1 MENKI
6 DIWILFFHLLITNF
20 IMGQMVGVKNFSLLI
35 EVKASSSPKVGTG
48 ELNKQTK
55 KNSCSSGADIKDYL
69 KSDSTNLG
77 KKVESHNDYEGQIPV
92 PKTVTVEVL
101 IAVDTPLY
109 EKVTGYYKHGRWEP
123 GQHNFGH
130 PEEELKLY
138 LRKFMSAVNNKF
150 KDQFK
155 KPKVKFHISGFIIG
169 EPTKQFIVKPD
180 GLSVYLTRD
189 KMLDF
194 CWK

>member
-69 KSDSTNLG
+69 
-77 KKVESHNDYEGQIPV
+77 
-92 PKTVTVEVL
+92 
-101 IAVDTPLY
+101 
-109 EKVTGYYKHGRWEP
+109 
-123 GQHNFGH
+123 
-130 PEEELKLY
+130 
-138 LRKFMSAVNNKF
+138 
-150 KDQFK
+150 
-155 KPKVKFHISGFIIG
+155 
-169 EPTKQFIVKPD
+169 
-180 GLSVYLTRD
+180 
-189 KMLDF
+189 
-194 CWK
+194 

>member
-1 MENKI
+1 
-6 DIWILFFHLLITNF
+6 
-20 IMGQMVGVKNFSLLI
+20 MV
-35 EVKASSSPKVGTG
+35 
-48 ELNKQTK
+48 
-55 KNSCSSGADIKDYL
+55 
-69 KSDSTNLG
+69 
-77 KKVESHNDYEGQIPV
+77 H
-92 PKTVTVEVL
+92 
-101 IAVDTPLY
+101 
-109 EKVTGYYKHGRWEP
+109 GYYHNGRWDR
-123 GQHNFGH
+123 GLHNFGH

-189 KMLDF
+189 KMLEFFGNETLKENILLMLPFSLLGRPSSSRGMMDPQYTGLQR
-194 CWK
+194 